1 MADATVTLSEEVLR
15 ELYAVATL
23 PRIVRA
29 DMSNETRAALVTALE
44 AYAPAEPPPEADAEA
59 ARSAGKPKVKDDDEQ
74 KRIEEEFDTKLEK
87 ELGGDNNKPRRGRYG
102 S

>member
-15 ELYAVATL
+15 ELYAVAIL

-44 AYAPAEPPPEADAEA
+44 AYAPVEPPPEADAELA
-59 ARSAGKPKVKDDDEQ
+59 TSAKRKAKNGDEQ
-74 KRIEEEFDTKLEK
+74 KRIEEEFDTKLEQ
-87 ELGGDNNKPRRGRYG
+87 ELGGRKR